1 MIVDTSALV
10 AAVLA
15 EPAGPR
21 VIDLLAEAHG
31 AAIGAPTL
39 VETSIV
45 LEARLGLRGRTLL
58 AHALAGSR
66 IVTTAFDGE
75 HARVAAAAFRRYG
88 KGRSPAGLNYGDC
101 MTYATAS
108 VAGEPLLALG
118 DDFAA
123 TDLEL
128 VPL

>member
-1 MIVDTSALV
+1 M
-10 AAVLA
+10 AAV
-15 EPAGPR
+15 
-21 VIDLLAEAHG
+21 
-31 AAIGAPTL
+31 
-39 VETSIV
+39 
-45 LEARLGLRGRTLL
+45 
-58 AHALAGSR
+58 
-66 IVTTAFDGE
+66 
-75 HARVAAAAFRRYG
+75 AFRRYG
-88 KGRSPAGLNYGDC
+88 KGRHRAGLDDGDC